1 VRWRRYV
8 RNRAA
13 WKFPKEDRNLKPG
26 VDADA
31 YAQWARTVDL
41 PTVNA
46 LGSIAGFR
54 VFQSTGLLG
63 SDAKP
68 PYAYIEVIDVADM
81 DQFGKDVAT
90 QAMQA
95 VALAFNE
102 MVDVTFIT
110 TSEIVA

>member
-1 VRWRRYV
+1 MRIF
-8 RNRAA
+8 AL
-13 WKFPKEDRNLKPG
+13 FNLKPG
-26 VDADA
+26 VDPVA

-63 SDAKP
+63 SEARP
-68 PYAYIEVIDVADM
+68 PYDYIEVIDIADM
-81 DQFGKDVAT
+81 DQFGRDVAT
-90 QAMQA
+90 EAMQA
-95 VALAFNE
+95 VAAAFNE

-110 TSEIVA
+110 TQEIAA